1 MVAANISQYLAD
13 NGITKTWLAE
23 QLGVPNSTLNGILN
37 GKVMMKAD
45 MFIRIC
51 RVLKVSPET
60 FVKKEVSA

>member
-1 MVAANISQYLAD
+1 MVAANINEYLAEH
-13 NGITKTWLAE
+13 GIKQTWLAE
-23 QLGVPNSTLNGILN
+23 QLGVPVSTLNGILN

-45 MFIRIC
+45 MFIRVC